1 MNSFFLERSKRTR
14 QPYLWRNKDKNSLH
28 KPCKQEGV
36 KWNILNVA
44 RKNHQPR
51 IRYPNKL
58 SFEKRNKDYLRQRLR
73 EVIANKMQEI
83 FHREGKLYRS
93 EI

>member
-1 MNSFFLERSKRTR
+1 MKEAREQDNLTYGETKIRITSTSV
-14 QPYLWRNKDKNSLH
+14 H
-28 KPCKQEGV
+28 KTCKQEGV

-73 EVIANKMQEI
+73 EFIANKLQEI
-83 FHREGKLYRS
+83 FHREEKLYRS